1 MYKAIIYNLYQFV
14 WNTVALIVYFDK
26 ICKFLQAIAVVY
38 NLFIIS
44 NFINLVLFY
53 DTGITKTLCKT
64 SATK

>member
-1 MYKAIIYNLYQFV
+1 
-14 WNTVALIVYFDK
+14 VALIVYFDK